1 MISHNVFERR
11 HHFHLHPKLARAWCI
26 VTGHYGFSQ
35 YFTLGL
41 QSNEMCLINE
51 TKSCI
56 YDWSASFSI
65 LFEACFPLHCAH
77 PSYWGVSQESKFVE
91 LAYWSGISTSR
102 IDYQHYKYLM
112 YVVIPCISQEFG
124 TWSSQAF
131 IQRSNL
137 SELYI
142 SSRYMGSFKAPFQL
156 CKLVKSL
163 SSCIKGNVNETLV
176 SFSLNMWLSMVC
188 TLLYWLLF
196 CRSSHHTWP
205 NLSKFDHIFFSQ
217 YTDNPKPT
225 LGLRVE

>member
-1 MISHNVFERR
+1 
-11 HHFHLHPKLARAWCI
+11 
-26 VTGHYGFSQ
+26 
-35 YFTLGL
+35 
-41 QSNEMCLINE
+41 MCLINE

-91 LAYWSGISTSR
+91 LAYWTGISTSR

-176 SFSLNMWLSMVC
+176 SFSLNM
-188 TLLYWLLF
+188 
-196 CRSSHHTWP
+196 
-205 NLSKFDHIFFSQ
+205 
-217 YTDNPKPT
+217 
-225 LGLRVE
+225 